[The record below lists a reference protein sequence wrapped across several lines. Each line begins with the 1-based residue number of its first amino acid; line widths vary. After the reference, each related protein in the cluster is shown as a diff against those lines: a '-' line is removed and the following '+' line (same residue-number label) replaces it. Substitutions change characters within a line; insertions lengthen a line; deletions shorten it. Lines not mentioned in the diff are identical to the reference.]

1 MDPLTMF
8 VAENLRMPEEIN
20 RPELNDPAAAAYPA
34 GVGLPNGP
42 GAAQQGL
49 AA

>member
-1 MDPLTMF
+1 MF
-8 VAENLRMPEEIN
+8 VIENLRMPEEIN
-20 RPELNDPAAAAYPA
+20 RPELNDPRIEFHI
-34 GVGLPNGP
+34 LPGSVCRIGP